1 MFLLSPGG
9 IEMVNLNKVKVV
21 RKRDERDLAFI
32 MSVSKE
38 GSATS
43 EIVFRYENT
52 EKRDRVFNSFL
63 FKHT

>member
-1 MFLLSPGG
+1 
-9 IEMVNLNKVKVV
+9 MVNLNKVKVV